1 MWSVLK
7 RDLGEF
13 VSTLQDDV
21 AVIKSAIT
29 LGGGDDYD
37 DEVSESP
44 RFAAGCLR
52 SCGHD
57 RSMYLVR

>member
-21 AVIKSAIT
+21 AVIKSAIS
-29 LGGGDDYD
+29 LGGDDYAE
-37 DEVSESP
+37 EVSESS
-44 RFAAGCLR
+44 L
-52 SCGHD
+52 
-57 RSMYLVR
+57 